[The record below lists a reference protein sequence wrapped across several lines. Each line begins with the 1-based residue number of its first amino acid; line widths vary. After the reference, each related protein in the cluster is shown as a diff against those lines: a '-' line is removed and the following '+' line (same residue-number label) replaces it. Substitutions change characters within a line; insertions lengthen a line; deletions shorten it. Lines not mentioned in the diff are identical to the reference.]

1 MSKEELTLKNGSIP
15 TTSKKVKKKTMKLK
29 NVPFYLMT
37 VPALLLFAIFHTYPA
52 LQGIYYSFT
61 NWDGLSFTYDFVGI
75 KNYLNLFKDLNILN
89 SYLFTFKF
97 AIISTILVNVLSLL
111 IAIGLNAKIK
121 GKNFFRATYFL
132 PNVLGVLIV
141 GFIFN
146 FIFSNVIPNL
156 GDKLD
161 IGFLSINIL
170 GSEKFAWL
178 GIVIVAVWQACAFNV
193 ILYLSGLQTVPSE
206 LYEASS
212 LDGANKWQE
221 FWKITFPMIAPFF
234 TINMVLSMKNFLMV
248 FDQIVALT
256 GGGPGRATESISLLI
271 YKGGFQG
278 GEFAYQSANSV
289 IYFIVIVVISVIQI
303 KVLQKRE
310 MDM

>member
-1 MSKEELTLKNGSIP
+1 MKNIA
-15 TTSKKVKKKTMKLK
+15 
-29 NVPFYLMT
+29 FYLMT
-37 VPALLLFAIFHTYPA
+37 LPAVFLFAAFHTFPA
-52 LQGIYYSFT
+52 VQGIYYSFT
-61 NWDGLSFTYDFVGI
+61 NWDGLSFTYDFVGF
-75 KNYLNLFKDLNILN
+75 KNYLNLFKDGNILN

-97 AIISTILVNVLSLL
+97 AIISTILVNILSLS
-111 IAIGLNAKIK
+111 IAVGLNAKIK
-121 GKNFFRATYFL
+121 GKNFFRGVYFL

-146 FIFSNVIPNL
+146 YIFSNVVPQL

-161 IGFLSINIL
+161 IGFLSTNIL
-170 GSEKFAWL
+170 GSEQLAWI

-234 TINMVLSMKNFLMV
+234 TINMVLSMKSFLMV
-248 FDQIVALT
+248 FDQVIALT

-289 IYFIVIVVISVIQI
+289 VYFIVIVLISVFQI

-310 MDM
+310 MNM